1 MEKQFSIGDKVLVL
15 RDPREVE
22 GYDARMNCLTSDSE
36 SYGKQGTVIEV
47 DYSYQAQFPDVLV
60 DLGGDRNIYLD
71 INYVRL
77 IGKPAKPLTP
87 QCLELL
93 EHMTKGHSVTQRS
106 ALIDFSIAALPRRI
120 SDLKERGYQITSK
133 IERNTKTGRNYA
145 RYTLISTEKA
155 LAA

>member
-120 SDLKERGYQITSK
+120 SDLKNAVTRSLRRSNATQ
-133 IERNTKTGRNYA
+133 RR
-145 RYTLISTEKA
+145 
-155 LAA
+155 AATMPDTPSSPPRRR